1 MSQTTMQ
8 SPPSSPYAH
17 NNQTVRKVMLQ
28 VQLAAM
34 PALLVHLYLFGFGI
48 VVQWL
53 LAVATYLLVEYSM
66 LKLRGR
72 PIKPFLTDLSALITV
87 TGLVFCIPPTTPWWV
102 VVSGS
107 AFALIFGKHLYGGLG
122 YNPFNPAMLGYAFLI
137 ISFPVQMT
145 NWIMPAELSGHF
157 IGFSDAVQIIF
168 TGSLDA
174 ANTTFDALTGA
185 TPLNEMRIGIAQG
198 ISVAETLEPIEGH
211 TSHTG
216 FWLGLNSWAW
226 INIAFL
232 IGGLYLLWKRTIRW
246 QFPVGFLGSLFIFAW
261 FMHEINPEMYPPAD
275 FVLLSGG
282 TMLAAFFIIT
292 DPVSASTTPVGRFIY
307 ACGIGILV
315 YVIRSW
321 GAFPDGLA
329 FAILLMNIAVPLI
342 DQYTQPRVFGHDH

>member
-1 MSQTTMQ
+1 MNPASMPI
-8 SPPSSPYAH
+8 PPSSPYAH
-17 NNQTVRKVMLQ
+17 NDQTVRKVMLQ

-34 PALLVHLYLFGFGI
+34 PALLMHIYLFGFGI

-53 LAVATYLLVEYSM
+53 LAVVTYLVVEYSM

-72 PIKPFLTDLSALITV
+72 PVMPFLTDLSALITV
-87 TGLVFCIPPTTPWWV
+87 TGLVFCIPPTAPWWV
-102 VVSGS
+102 VVTGS
-107 AFALIFGKHLYGGLG
+107 AFALIFGKHIYGGLG

-145 NWIMPAELSGHF
+145 TWIMPSEISGHYL
-157 IGFSDAVQIIF
+157 GFMDAVQVIF
-168 TGSLDA
+168 TGALSSAD
-174 ANTTFDALTGA
+174 FDMLTGA

-198 ISVAETLEPIEGH
+198 VTVADTLAPIAGH
-211 TSHTG
+211 TSQTHY
-216 FWLGLNSWAW
+216 WLGLNSWAW

-232 IGGLYLLWKRTIRW
+232 VGGIYLLYKRTIRW
-246 QFPVGFLGSLFIFAW
+246 QFPVGFLGSLFLMAWIF
-261 FMHEINPEMYPPAD
+261 HGYNPEMYPPAS

-307 ACGIGILV
+307 ACGIGVLV

-321 GAFPDGLA
+321 GTFPDGLA

-342 DQYTQPRVFGHDH
+342 DQYTQPRVFGHKR